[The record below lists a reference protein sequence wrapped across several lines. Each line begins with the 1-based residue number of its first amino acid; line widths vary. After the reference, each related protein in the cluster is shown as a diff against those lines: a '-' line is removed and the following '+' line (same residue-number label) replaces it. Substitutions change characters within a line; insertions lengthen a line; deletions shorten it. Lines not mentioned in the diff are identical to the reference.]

1 MTASISNT
9 HMIGIYGIGFE
20 SFVLLNNLLSGW
32 VLPITWNFNTF
43 ISFEHLYATVF
54 VYSVSIQMYIDCIE
68 NSKYIY
74 RSINMIVC
82 VFVYVIRITL
92 NGFFCIIFSVG
103 LFALNIPLISIVGFS
118 FSWRVCSS
126 MLMHKVRLIN
136 RLITFFVVVL
146 IE

>member
-68 NSKYIY
+68 NSEYIY

-92 NGFFCIIFSVG
+92 NGFFCIIFFCWFVCFKYSV
-103 LFALNIPLISIVGFS
+103 NKYC
-118 FSWRVCSS
+118 W
-126 MLMHKVRLIN
+126 
-136 RLITFFVVVL
+136 FFF
-146 IE
+146 

>member
-1 MTASISNT
+1 MDFFAS
-9 HMIGIYGIGFE
+9 
-20 SFVLLNNLLSGW
+20 
-32 VLPITWNFNTF
+32 
-43 ISFEHLYATVF
+43 
-54 VYSVSIQMYIDCIE
+54 
-68 NSKYIY
+68 
-74 RSINMIVC
+74 
-82 VFVYVIRITL
+82 
-92 NGFFCIIFSVG
+92 FFFVG